1 MPAATKPAKTECRNP
16 NTGSRMNIDAATYQ
30 LFAKAITHT
39 LQGGKQLTY
48 TQLVTGVKDFLQQQ
62 QINFGGSV
70 EWYSVTVKNAL
81 QSEGII
87 EVFTRKGRKLHRLIK
102 TLSI

>member
-1 MPAATKPAKTECRNP
+1 MPASTKPAKTECRNP
-16 NTGSRMNIDAATYQ
+16 NTGSSMNIDAATYE

-39 LQGGKQLTY
+39 LQGDKQLTY
-48 TQLVTGVKDFLQQQ
+48 TQLVAGVKDFFQQ

-87 EVFTRKGRKLHRLIK
+87 EVFTRKGRKLHQLIK

>member
-1 MPAATKPAKTECRNP
+1 MPASTKPAKTECRNP
-16 NTGSRMNIDAATYQ
+16 NTGSMNIDAATYE

-39 LQGGKQLTY
+39 LQGDKQLTY
-48 TQLVTGVKDFLQQQ
+48 TQLVAGVKDFFQQQ

-87 EVFTRKGRKLHRLIK
+87 EVFTRKGRKLHHLR
-102 TLSI
+102 TQTA